1 MFVDDNSEELS
12 RAEYIKLNLHLHSR
26 MKERTNGKLR
36 ALKNIVYLYSQP
48 LGETTSYS
56 GRIDSKSGRNDSGE
70 QDIGRNDLLPS
81 SRVESSRVADF
92 SYPIS
97 YILDVF

>member
-12 RAEYIKLNLHLHSR
+12 RAECIKLNLQLHSR
-26 MKERTNGKLR
+26 TKERTNGKLK

-81 SRVESSRVADF
+81 SRVESSRRLF
-92 SYPIS
+92 IPHILYP
-97 YILDVF
+97 